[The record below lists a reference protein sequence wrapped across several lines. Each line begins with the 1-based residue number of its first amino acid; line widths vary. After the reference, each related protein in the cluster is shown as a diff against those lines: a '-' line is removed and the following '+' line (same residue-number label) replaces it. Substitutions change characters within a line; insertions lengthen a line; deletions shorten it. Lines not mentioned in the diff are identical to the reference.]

1 MIANCAVWPP
11 PPIAELF
18 AGLATTKHMG
28 LAGSIVAQTVR
39 RTWRLALFA
48 GLAATLSACTSISGL
63 GLEDDLAPS
72 AQPVIAENVRSGRLA
87 RIGAAQHPRILASY
101 GGEYSDARLERMVAG
116 IVGRLVTVSDNPSQ
130 VYQISILD
138 TPVINA
144 FALPGGYL
152 YVTRGLLAVAN
163 DSAELAAVIAHEMA
177 HVTANHGVLRQQREA
192 EAVLASRV
200 VSDVLSD
207 KAAGQRALARGQVA
221 LAQFSRN
228 QELEADAIGIAAM
241 GEAGFD
247 PYAAADF
254 QVAMS
259 AFNEFKSGTNAQENS
274 LDFLSTHPSTPQ
286 RVSLAVGHARKF
298 GPRGVGTRDRDTYLA
313 GLDGMLFGD
322 NADEGYVRG
331 QTYAHPKLGIAIDF
345 PEGFQIEN
353 RPEAVLAARARD
365 GAGVRFDGAD
375 VPARQSLTDYIR
387 SGWVEGLD
395 PSTVRAIKI
404 NGLDAATGRAT
415 VGRWEFDITAVRAGG
430 RVYRILVAVPA
441 GSGGLEQLAAQTRNT
456 FRSLSRREIA
466 QLQPLRIRIVRAG
479 PQDTVQTLSRSM
491 QGSSDKP
498 GFFRVLNGLQP
509 DEQIVSG
516 QVYKTVTQ

>member
-1 MIANCAVWPP
+1 MYRPYRTWQRATGR
-11 PPIAELF
+11 F
-18 AGLATTKHMG
+18 GLAVLIAGVALGLTGCTSLINMG
-28 LAGSIVAQTVR
+28 LDA
-39 RTWRLALFA
+39 
-48 GLAATLSACTSISGL
+48 
-63 GLEDDLAPS
+63 DLAPS
-72 AQPVIAENVRSGRLA
+72 ARPVIAENVRTGRLA

-116 IVGRLVTVSDNPSQ
+116 IVGRLVTVSDNPGQ

-138 TPVINA
+138 SPVINA

-152 YVTRGLLAVAN
+152 YVSRGLLAVAN

-192 EAVLASRV
+192 EAELAGRV

-254 QVAMS
+254 QKAMS
-259 AFNEFKSGTNAQENS
+259 AFNAFRSGSNAQENS

-286 RVSLAVGHARKF
+286 RVALALGHARTF
-298 GPRGVGTRDRDTYLA
+298 GDRGVGDRGRRPYLA
-313 GLDGMLFGD
+313 GIDGMLFGD
-322 NADEGYVRG
+322 SPEEGYVRG
-331 QTYAHPKLGIAIDF
+331 RTYAHPDLGIAFDF
-345 PEGFQIEN
+345 PEGFDIEN
-353 RPEAVLAARARD
+353 RPEAVLAARVSD
-365 GAGVRFDGAD
+365 GAGIRFDGVD
-375 VPARQSLTDYIR
+375 VPRGEPLTDYLL

-395 PSTVRAIKI
+395 RSSVRATTV
-404 NGLDAATGRAT
+404 NGLDAAVGQAT
-415 VGRWEFDITAVRAGG
+415 VGRWAFDVSVVRAGG

-441 GSGGLEQLAAQTRNT
+441 GSSTMAALARSSRTGLRL
-456 FRSLSRREIA
+456 LSAREKA
-466 QLQPLRIRIVRAG
+466 ELKPLRIRIVRAG
-479 PQDTVQTLSRSM
+479 DGDTVASLSRGM
-491 QGSSDKP
+491 RGSTDRA
-498 GFFRVLNGLQP
+498 GFFRVLNGLGP
-509 DEQIVSG
+509 DERVIEG
-516 QVYKTVTQ
+516 QYYKAVTY